1 MCFASNTVMAEVRLW
16 RMASALMS
24 QSVRSFESS
33 TSLVLSRGH
42 MEDGRKRQHKLVIV
56 ALH

>member
-1 MCFASNTVMAEVRLW
+1 MGFASDRVMAEVPLW

-24 QSVRSFESS
+24 QSVESFKSS
-33 TSLVLSRGH
+33 TSLMLSYGR
-42 MEDGRKRQHKLVIV
+42 MEDGRKRQDEPVIV